1 MLGSTYTG
9 YKVIDFYMQTYELS
23 EPIKATIVALFKI
36 IIDITTNTASFLNNI
51 SRVMFDAA
59 IRAVPEIATYV
70 SSTFTCVLS
79 GTATI
84 IGAISERVT
93 VMAPV
98 WAASRYWAL
107 GMNQI
112 YSDTRR
118 IVQNLT
124 N

>member
-79 GTATI
+79 GMATI

-118 IVQNLT
+118 IV
-124 N
+124 